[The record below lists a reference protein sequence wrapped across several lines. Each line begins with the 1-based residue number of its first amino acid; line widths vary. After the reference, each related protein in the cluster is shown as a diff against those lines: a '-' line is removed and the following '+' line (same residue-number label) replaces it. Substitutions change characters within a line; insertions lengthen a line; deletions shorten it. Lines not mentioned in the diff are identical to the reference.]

1 MTTSLNPTQLSR
13 ATDLITQHIAE
24 GRHPGATLAVAR
36 RGEVALHHV
45 AGEARLGQKASDDT
59 LWLLY
64 SNTKVITACAIW
76 MLVEEGRLRFSD
88 SVARHLPGFEAHGKG
103 AISLIHLL
111 SHQAGFPNA
120 QVPEAAWENPALL
133 REVVCNFTL
142 ETTPGSI
149 VHYHPAAA
157 HWVAAALIRAV
168 TGEDHRDFIRARIIQ
183 PLGLERELFVGL
195 PPAEQHR
202 AADMHDPSGNGMVP
216 RMPECGPAH
225 RAAGVP
231 GGGGYATSRAMALFY
246 QALIGHGPRLVSPR
260 MLEYVTRNFTGDR
273 PDLAQGFAMHRGL
286 GPHSRGFSDGIRG
299 LGAIAHPSTF
309 GHGGVGSSYCWADP
323 ASGTSFAFI
332 ANTRAADEEWHAL
345 RMDTLSNVVHAAI
358 V

>member
-1 MTTSLNPTQLSR
+1 MTASLDHAQLSR
-13 ATDLITQHIAE
+13 ATDLIARHIAE
-24 GRHPGATLAVAR
+24 GHHPGATLAVAR
-36 RGEVALHHV
+36 HGEVALHHV
-45 AGEARLGQKASDDT
+45 AGEARKGQAADDAT

-64 SNTKVITACAIW
+64 SNTKVVTACAIW

-103 AISLIHLL
+103 AITLIHLL
-111 SHQAGFPNA
+111 SHQGGFPSA

-133 REVVCNFTL
+133 REVVCDFTL
-142 ETTPGSI
+142 ETTPGST
-149 VHYHPAAA
+149 VQYHPAAA

-168 TGEDHRDFIRARIIQ
+168 TGEDHRNFIRARIIR

-202 AADMHDPSGNGMVP
+202 AADMHDPGEDGPVP
-216 RMPECGPAH
+216 RMPECGAAH

-231 GGGGYATSRAMALFY
+231 GGGGYATARAMALFY

-260 MLEYVTRNFTGDR
+260 MLAYVTRNFTGDR

-286 GPHSRGFSDGIRG
+286 GPHSRGLTDTARG
-299 LGAIAHPSTF
+299 LGALAHPATF

-323 ASGTSFAFI
+323 DSGTSFAFI
-332 ANTRAADEEWHAL
+332 ANTRAADEAWHAE
-345 RMDTLSNVVHAAI
+345 RMDTLSNLVHAAI
-358 V
+358 R